1 MSKYNIQIASNLSG
15 VGTHTLRAWEKRYK
29 AVVPERSDS
38 GRRLYS
44 DEDIEK
50 LQLLSELCTL
60 GNSIGAIANKPKTE
74 LKEILIKLSK
84 KDFSS
89 PQSLTLEESPQ
100 RAKEALNSLL
110 FALSHFKLDILS
122 HEVGKLKIT
131 LSAKDFALNILYPL
145 ISTLNERVANGSLT
159 QAQGNALSSILKFH
173 IGHVV
178 FKSYEQKFKN
188 PNKIT
193 ISTVDG
199 DGKYFCSMLSAL
211 LCSHYNL
218 NFFYLGKGEPNNSM
232 LEAAKSLDANIILLT
247 YHSEDSM
254 SVSKFELGLK
264 EITGNVGSDQEILIL
279 SSVEGIRFDHKKVSL
294 FKTVNDL
301 DMKLKSLT

>member
-1 MSKYNIQIASNLSG
+1 MGKYNIQIASNLSG
-15 VGTHTLRAWEKRYK
+15 VGTHTLRAWEKRYQ
-29 AVVPERSDS
+29 AIVPERSDS

-74 LKEILIKLSK
+74 LKNILIKLGK

-89 PQSLTLEESPQ
+89 PQTLSLEENPQ
-100 RAKEALNSLL
+100 RSKEALNSLL
-110 FALSHFKLDILS
+110 FALNHFKLDILS

-131 LSAKDFALNILYPL
+131 LSAKDFALNILFPL
-145 ISTLNERVANGSLT
+145 VSKLNERVENESLSK
-159 QAQGNALSSILKFH
+159 AQGNALSSILKFH
-173 IGHVV
+173 MGHII

-199 DGKYFCSMLSAL
+199 DGQYFCSMLSAL

-218 NFFYLGKGEPNNSM
+218 NFFYLGKGAPNNT
-232 LEAAKSLDANIILLT
+232 LVEASKSLDANIILLT
-247 YHSEDSM
+247 YHTEDSM
-254 SVSKFELGLK
+254 TLSSFELGLK
-264 EITGNVGSDQEILIL
+264 EICKKIGTNQEIVVL
-279 SSVEGIRFDHKKVSL
+279 SNIEGLNLSDDRITIV
-294 FKTVNDL
+294 KTISEL
-301 DMKLKSLT
+301 DSKLKTFS

>member
-15 VGTHTLRAWEKRYK
+15 VGTHTLRAWEKRYQ
-29 AVVPERSDS
+29 AIVPERSDS

-60 GNSIGAIANKPKTE
+60 GNSIGAIANKPKSE
-74 LKEILIKLSK
+74 LKSILIKLGK

-89 PQSLTLEESPQ
+89 PQSLSLEENPQ

-110 FALSHFKLDILS
+110 FALNHFKLDILS

-131 LSAKDFALNILYPL
+131 LSSKDFALNILYPL
-145 ISTLNERVANGSLT
+145 IIKLNERVANGSLS

-173 IGHVV
+173 IGHIV

-193 ISTVDG
+193 ISTIDG
-199 DGKYFCSMLSAL
+199 DGQYFCSMLSAL

-218 NFFYLGKGEPNNSM
+218 NFFYLGKGEPNNS
-232 LEAAKSLDANIILLT
+232 LVEASKSLDANIILLT
-247 YHSEDSM
+247 YHSELSM
-254 SVSKFELGLK
+254 PLPAFEAGLK
-264 EITGNVGSDQEILIL
+264 KITNHIGSDQEIIIL
-279 SSVEGIRFDHKKVSL
+279 SSIEDIRFSHDKVS
-294 FKTVNDL
+294 FVKTVEDL
-301 DMKLKSLT
+301 DIKLKSII